1 MSAGALTGVFTALR
15 IDAATLPEPG
25 PGRDPDTARDRAA
38 DILASSEFSDS
49 RTVPERILD
58 WIGARLGD
66 LAAGLGAGGG
76 QTVLGALVLA
86 ALVGVVVLAVWSFR
100 RRVRVARRAPSRP
113 VEPSAVVT
121 ATHDRDVDWWAEGE
135 QARREGRWGDAV
147 RADYRAGAGSLAG
160 VGLVRERPAVTAGE
174 QRRAVADLHAD
185 PGDDAGKLASD
196 FTTLAES
203 FEAVWYAGRT
213 ADEEQADHS
222 AEVARAVRS
231 RVGHGTRSHPAGGGG
246 PTGA

>member
-1 MSAGALTGVFTALR
+1 MSVGALTGALAALR
-15 IDAATLPEPG
+15 IDAAVLPEPG

-66 LAAGLGAGGG
+66 LAEGLGAEGG
-76 QTVLGALVLA
+76 QTVLGLLVLA
-86 ALVGVVVLAVWSFR
+86 ALVGLVVLAVWSFR
-100 RRVRVARRAPSRP
+100 RRVRVARRAPNRP

-121 ATHDRDVDWWAEGE
+121 ATQERDVDWWAEAE
-135 QARREGRWGDAV
+135 RARRECRWGDAV

-160 VGLVRERPAVTAGE
+160 AGLVRERPGVTAGE
-174 QRRAVADLHAD
+174 QRRAMAALRAD
-185 PGDDAGKLASD
+185 PAGDAEQLSGD
-196 FTTLAES
+196 FSALAES

-213 ADEEQADHS
+213 ADEEQASRS

-231 RVGHGTRSHPAGGGG
+231 GAGHRSLAHSSGGGE
-246 PTGA
+246 PTDA